1 MFHMYGKRA
10 GCGPRGMM
18 AVWGPSGRGGGMGGG
33 FMMGHG
39 RGVRSGGRGDGSGGG
54 RRGRMFDGGELK
66 LVLLGLIGEA
76 PRHGYDLIR
85 EIEERTGGAYAPSP
99 GVIYPTLTLL
109 DDMGLIEGVADG
121 TKKQFAITDAG
132 RAELEVKTTELKAL
146 MDRLAELG
154 AHRAKTDA
162 GPVSRAMGNLRAVLA
177 NRVTADTMTTETL
190 HEIASLLDEAARK
203 IERL

>member
-1 MFHMYGKRA
+1 MFHMHGKRA
-10 GCGPRGMM
+10 GCGPRGYI
-18 AVWGPSGRGGGMGGG
+18 AVWGPSGRGGG

-39 RGVRSGGRGDGSGGG
+39 RGLRGGGRDGSGGG

-121 TKKQFAITDAG
+121 SKKQFAITDAG
-132 RAELEVKTTELKAL
+132 RAELDAKAAELKTL

-154 AHRAKTDA
+154 AQRAKTDT

-177 NRVTADTMTTETL
+177 NRVTADGVTPETL
-190 HEIASLLDEAARK
+190 HDIAALLDEVAQK
-203 IERL
+203 VERL

>member
-1 MFHMYGKRA
+1 MFHLYGKRG
-10 GCGPRGMM
+10 GCGPRGYM
-18 AVWGPSGRGGGMGGG
+18 AVWGAPGRGSG

-39 RGVRSGGRGDGSGGG
+39 RGLRGGGRDGGGSG

-132 RAELEVKTTELKAL
+132 RTELESKAEELKML
-146 MDRLAELG
+146 MDRLSELG
-154 AHRAKTDA
+154 AQRAKTDT
-162 GPVSRAMGNLRAVLA
+162 GPVSRAMANLRTVLA
-177 NRVTADTMTTETL
+177 TRVTADGVTAETL
-190 HEIASLLDEAARK
+190 HDIAALLDDAAQK
-203 IERL
+203 VERL

>member
-1 MFHMYGKRA
+1 MFHMYGKRG
-10 GCGPRGMM
+10 GCGPRGYL
-18 AVWGPSGRGGGMGGG
+18 AIWGPSGGGGG

-39 RGVRSGGRGDGSGGG
+39 RGLRGGGRGDGSGG

-66 LVLLGLIGEA
+66 LVLLQLIADA

-85 EIEERTGGAYAPSP
+85 EIEDRTGGAYAPSP

-132 RAELEVKTTELKAL
+132 RAELDAKAAELKVL
-146 MDRLAELG
+146 IDRLAELG
-154 AHRAKTDA
+154 AQRAKTDT

-177 NRVTADTMTTETL
+177 NRVTADGVSPETL
-190 HEIASLLDEAARK
+190 HDIAALLDEVAQK
-203 IERL
+203 VERL

>member
-1 MFHMYGKRA
+1 MHGKRG
-10 GCGPRGMM
+10 GCGPRGYM
-18 AVWGPSGRGGGMGGG
+18 AVWGPAGRGGG

-39 RGVRSGGRGDGSGGG
+39 RGLRGGGRDGNGGG

-121 TKKQFAITDAG
+121 TKKQFAITEAG
-132 RAELEVKTTELKAL
+132 RAELDAKAAELKAL

-154 AHRAKTDA
+154 AQRAKTDT

-177 NRVTADTMTTETL
+177 NRVTADGVTPETL
-190 HEIASLLDEAARK
+190 HDIAALLDEVAQK
-203 IERL
+203 VERL